1 MNNNQKQLENWK
13 NVLLNSYT
21 RPSNFINGIFMTE
34 DQAYDNACKAKF
46 LAAKPY
52 NLAISQMH
60 EKWSCRRGEEL
71 YTPTIEFKVPSLKTG
86 RNKKFWT
93 SDNIVWT
100 KGVVGWLTIQTIMD
114 GAIYVDYDVRSAL
127 IKLGVA

>member
-21 RPSNFINGIFMTE
+21 RPSNLINGIFITE
-34 DQAYDNACKAKF
+34 DQAYDNACKSEF

-60 EKWSCRRGEEL
+60 EKWNCRRSEEL
-71 YTPTIEFKVPSLKTG
+71 YTPTIEFKVANLRTG

-93 SDNIVWT
+93 SDGIVWS
-100 KGVVGWLTIQTIMD
+100 KGIVGWVSVKTIMD
-114 GAIYVDYDVRSAL
+114 GATFTDYDVRSSL